1 MGEFALEEMILN
13 MGPHHPSTHGVLRF
27 IVRTDGEM
35 MLKATPDVGFLHR
48 GIEKIAELMP
58 YESFMPYT
66 DRIDYLSSLNCNLG
80 YALTVERLAGIEVPE
95 KAEYLRV
102 IGAELTRIG
111 SHLIA
116 VGALLLDLGAVTPFV
131 HALRER
137 ETYNSLMEMLCGAR
151 LTHHYVRIG
160 GVAFDS
166 PDGFREK
173 TLRFVDHLEYKFLDE
188 FNKLASFNS
197 ILVKRLANVGIIIP
211 EKAIEFTLVG
221 PNLRGSGIKFD
232 IRKDEPYSIYD
243 RFDFEIPSGNGK
255 FGAQGDAYDRYWV
268 RIEEIKQSCRIVRQ
282 AINQMP
288 EHGEIKT
295 KISKPFKIPAGE
307 IYVRTECPR
316 GELGFYL
323 ISNGGRMPYRLK
335 IRTGSFSAMTIIEE
349 LSEGVMVA
357 DLVAIIGSLD
367 VVAPEIDR

>member
-1 MGEFALEEMILN
+1 MTEFALEEMILN

-35 MLKATPDVGFLHR
+35 MLRATPDVGFLHR

-80 YALTVERLAGIEVPE
+80 YALTVERLAGIEAPE

-160 GVAFDS
+160 GVAFDA
-166 PDGFREK
+166 PDGFIEK
-173 TLRFVDHLEYKFLDE
+173 ALSFVNHLEYEFLDE
-188 FNKLASFNS
+188 FNKLISFNS
-197 ILVKRLANVGIIIP
+197 ILIKRLANVGAITP
-211 EKAIEFTLVG
+211 EMALEFTLVG

-232 IRKDEPYSIYD
+232 LRKDEPYSIYD
-243 RFDFEIPSGNGK
+243 RFDFEIPSGSGK
-255 FGAQGDAYDRYWV
+255 FGVQGDAYDRYWV

-323 ISNGGRMPYRLK
+323 ISAGGKTPYRLK

>member
-1 MGEFALEEMILN
+1 MTEFALEEMILN

-35 MLKATPDVGFLHR
+35 MLRATPDVGFLHR

-80 YALTVERLAGIEVPE
+80 YALTVERLAGIEAPE

-160 GVAFDS
+160 GVAFDA
-166 PDGFREK
+166 PDGFIEK
-173 TLRFVDHLEYKFLDE
+173 ALSFVNHLEYEFLDE
-188 FNKLASFNS
+188 FNKLISFNS
-197 ILVKRLANVGIIIP
+197 ILIKRLANVGAITP
-211 EKAIEFTLVG
+211 EKALEFTLVG

-232 IRKDEPYSIYD
+232 LRKDEPYSIYD
-243 RFDFEIPSGNGK
+243 RFDFEIPSGSGK
-255 FGAQGDAYDRYWV
+255 FGVQGDAYDRYWV

-323 ISNGGRMPYRLK
+323 ISAGGKTPYRLK